1 MKIYVSGGAK
11 NGKSTYTQNKAVEL
25 SKKDNLPL
33 YYVATMIAR
42 DDEDVERVLRHRRER
57 RGLGFK
63 TIEVGPEVGWI
74 LDEFSDISEKGVYL
88 IDSITALLANA
99 MFPNDMLRGFNE
111 NAAEDVI
118 QDLTGFINR
127 VEHVIMVSDYLY
139 AERKVSKY
147 EGDDWTYVYMEGL
160 AKIDRTIGALCDEVV
175 EVSAGIAE
183 NLLEKEGETESGI

>member
-11 NGKSTYTQNKAVEL
+11 NGKSTFAQNKAVEL
-25 SKKDNLPL
+25 AKKDNLPL

-42 DDEDVERVLRHRRER
+42 DNEDIERVLRHRKER

-63 TIEVGPEVGWI
+63 TIEVGPEVSWI
-74 LDEFSDISEKGVYL
+74 FEDFSEKGVFL

-111 NAAEDVI
+111 NAADDVI
-118 QDLTGFINR
+118 QDLTTFLDKA
-127 VEHVIMVSDYLY
+127 EHVIMVSDYLY

-160 AKIDRTIGALCDEVV
+160 AKIDRTIGALCDEVI
-175 EVSAGIAE
+175 EVSAGVAE
-183 NLLEKEGETESGI
+183 NILEKQSAE